1 MYNMYMYNIR
11 NNILVTAL
19 KLKVKRKKRII
30 NRKSN

>member
-11 NNILVTAL
+11 NNITAL